1 MEVQHTLREEERT
14 EEVETTLGGSKC
26 LGVTTCKGSVSLQE
40 AKKRG
45 VPRMLQMP
53 LESVLT
59 TGCHL

>member
-1 MEVQHTLREEERT
+1 M
-14 EEVETTLGGSKC
+14 GGSQW

-59 TGCHL
+59 TSRHL